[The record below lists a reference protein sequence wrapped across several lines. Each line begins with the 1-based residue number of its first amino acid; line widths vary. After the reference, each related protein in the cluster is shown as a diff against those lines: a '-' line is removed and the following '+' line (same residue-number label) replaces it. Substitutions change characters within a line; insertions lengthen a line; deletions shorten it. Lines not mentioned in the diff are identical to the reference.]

1 MGMQKR
7 YLYVSVL
14 FHLAIFLLCAIDVPF
29 WKRKPLIDEQ
39 PVIIVDLSD
48 IKISDTTNLPQKAV
62 LGEEK
67 KEATRKEKP
76 NQEIAKKVS
85 PPKQEEI
92 PVEEPVKEEI
102 KEQEIKSPSLIE
114 KTPKFEE
121 KKEEPKKES
130 EKKKENKKTAPIPQ
144 RKPEIKKE
152 KKAPAKK
159 TTPPKSSTPP
169 KANTE
174 SNKKD
179 KVNQASS
186 LASLFADIE
195 KRQKKIG
202 EEDRDAQVLATE
214 EVNNMGVE
222 GGNAKGSY
230 FSELSISNID
240 YVKSKIQEKWTTTIG
255 GADDRNIEV
264 LINVV
269 LAENGDIIS
278 VKVVDKLKYNSNN
291 YFRALADSAERA
303 IRNAQITYN
312 VFNKL
317 AESNQASYGDWKEI
331 KFTFTPLGLAK

>member
-1 MGMQKR
+1 MRMQKR
-7 YLYVSVL
+7 YIYSSILMHMMIV
-14 FHLAIFLLCAIDVPF
+14 LLCVFDVPF
-29 WKRKPLIDEQ
+29 WKRKPLIDDQ
-39 PVIIVDLSD
+39 PVIIVDLND
-48 IKISDTTNLPQKAV
+48 IKVSDTTNLPQKAV

-92 PVEEPVKEEI
+92 PVEEPVKEEV

-114 KTPKFEE
+114 ETPKFEE

-130 EKKKENKKTAPIPQ
+130 EKKKENKKPAPIPQ

-169 KANTE
+169 KANAK

-186 LASLFADIE
+186 LASLFDAVDDM
-195 KRQKKIG
+195 QKKIG

-214 EVNNMGVE
+214 EVNNMGLE

-269 LAENGDIIS
+269 LAENGDIVS